1 MSVSC
6 KNSLLSRVTSI
17 EKAAEVAKKA
27 APKVVQLS
35 EEAKTLPPH
44 IRSVTEPAKL
54 NAQTP
59 FFKCPP
65 WAGLPA
71 IACHLQ
77 CTRDGVPMAS
87 LGLERFP
94 FYLFGR
100 SRVCDYVLEHPS
112 ISSIHAVLVF
122 HSEQQC
128 FVLMDL
134 GSTNGIKL
142 NGTRIE
148 RRRPIPAPIG
158 SRIQFGFSSRMY
170 KVARGPP
177 PSSKRLREEQE
188 GEAVAKGK
196 DQENNSSRDVVVRDS
211 HVGEAGSY
219 TTPTAATSAE
229 DKRDG
234 GAVTA
239 SLETHKREVDKAEQG
254 QGVAAAAAA
263 AAAPAP
269 PPPAAVAVSV
279 QAPPEQSGSVT
290 APEPLPPVLPPPTE
304 KRHLYQVLIK
314 HKDVRRPVSLAPR
327 NKGDKITRSKSDAL
341 TLAGAILARHGDQ
354 KAVWSL
360 DEFITVVRDYSE
372 CGSAKRNG
380 DLGMVES
387 GTYTES
393 FDLAAFALDCGRVS
407 APVETELGVH
417 LIYRAA

>member
-1 MSVSC
+1 MMSASYT
-6 KNSLLSRVTSI
+6 NSLFARVTSI

-44 IRSVTEPAKL
+44 IRNVTEPAKL

-71 IACHLQ
+71 VACHLQ
-77 CTRDGVPMAS
+77 CTRDGVPLAS

-128 FVLMDL
+128 FVLVDL
-134 GSTNGIKL
+134 GSTNGVKL
-142 NGTRIE
+142 NGLRIE
-148 RRRPIPAPIG
+148 KRRPIPTPIG
-158 SRIQFGFSSRMY
+158 SCIQFGCSSRMY

-177 PSSKRLREEQE
+177 PSSKRLREEYE
-188 GEAVAKGK
+188 EKAVATLIRGNDSGRMAPVKGS
-196 DQENNSSRDVVVRDS
+196 N
-211 HVGEAGSY
+211 VGNVAS
-219 TTPTAATSAE
+219 TSTPTNEE
-229 DKRDG
+229 DKRE
-234 GAVTA
+234 GAA
-239 SLETHKREVDKAEQG
+239 STVILETHKREMNMAEKG
-254 QGVAAAAAA
+254 QGVV
-263 AAAPAP
+263 
-269 PPPAAVAVSV
+269 AAVAADIPLLSSSTPPL
-279 QAPPEQSGSVT
+279 QAVAVEAFREPLSSVT
-290 APEPLPPVLPPPTE
+290 APEPLPRVSPASPV

-341 TLAGAILARHGDQ
+341 ALAEAIIAHHGDR
-354 KAVWSL
+354 KVVWSL
-360 DEFITVVRDYSE
+360 DEFTTVVRDYSE
-372 CGSAKRNG
+372 CGSAKRDGN
-380 DLGMVES
+380 LGMVES
-387 GTYTES
+387 GTYTDT
-393 FDLAAFALDCGRVS
+393 FDLAAFALDCGMVS

>member
-1 MSVSC
+1 MMSISYT
-6 KNSLLSRVTSI
+6 NSLFARVTSI

-44 IRSVTEPAKL
+44 IRNVTEPAKL

-71 IACHLQ
+71 VACHLQ
-77 CTRDGVPMAS
+77 CTRDGVPLAS

-112 ISSIHAVLVF
+112 ISSIHAVIVF

-128 FVLMDL
+128 FVLVDL
-134 GSTNGIKL
+134 GSTNGVKL
-142 NGTRIE
+142 NGLRIE
-148 RRRPIPAPIG
+148 KRRPIPTPIG
-158 SRIQFGFSSRMY
+158 SCIQFGCSSRMY

-188 GEAVAKGK
+188 EKAVAKLIQGNDSGHVALVK
-196 DQENNSSRDVVVRDS
+196 GSNVGNVASSS
-211 HVGEAGSY
+211 
-219 TTPTAATSAE
+219 TPTIEE
-229 DKRDG
+229 DKRE
-234 GAVTA
+234 GAA
-239 SLETHKREVDKAEQG
+239 STVRLETHKLEMNMAEKG
-254 QGVAAAAAA
+254 QGAVDAAI
-263 AAAPAP
+263 PLLSPSTP
-269 PPPAAVAVSV
+269 PLQAVAVEALRD
-279 QAPPEQSGSVT
+279 QPNSVT
-290 APEPLPPVLPPPTE
+290 APEPLPHVSPASPV

-327 NKGDKITRSKSDAL
+327 NKGDKITRSKPDAL
-341 TLAGAILARHGDQ
+341 ALAEAIIAHHGDR
-354 KAVWSL
+354 KVVWSL
-360 DEFITVVRDYSE
+360 DEFTTVVRDYSE

-387 GTYTES
+387 GTYTDT
-393 FDLAAFALDCGRVS
+393 FDLAAFALDCGMVS